1 MVDGRTACLPCA
13 AKVREA
19 PTRSQGLDFGT
30 KVNTVLDAVAKGIL
44 GLPENGNPT
53 QRAFVTACAAN
64 AYEAASLRHDGNRKF
79 GAKEYSAAVEVY
91 NKGREELAN

>member
-44 GLPENGNPT
+44 GLLGM
-53 QRAFVTACAAN
+53 
-64 AYEAASLRHDGNRKF
+64 SRKM
-79 GAKEYSAAVEVY
+79 GII
-91 NKGREELAN
+91 